1 MLQSFRSRKS
11 GVLLWVLMA
20 MLVVGLAGFGVGVS
34 GGLGSRDVAAVGDQ
48 GIPASDYGR
57 AMEQQL
63 RDMGRQ
69 TGRGITMEQARAAG
83 IDRQVLAQL
92 LNEAALDG
100 EAMTLGLSTSDA
112 RVREEIL
119 TIPAFRGPQGFDPTT
134 YRSALERTG
143 YTPATFEASLRADA
157 TRRLVSNGLT
167 SATRP
172 GDGFASR
179 LLAYA
184 GEARTFDWL
193 RLDAA
198 QLSTP
203 IAAPTEAELQAEHD
217 AHPERY
223 TRPETQT
230 ITYASMTPDSMAA
243 SIEIPEEDIR
253 AAYDADA
260 ARFSTPERRI
270 LDRIGFATTEEA
282 TAARAR
288 LDSGETDF
296 DKLAAERGL
305 SPAQIEQGEVTADSL
320 APTVRDAVFGAAGP
334 GLVGPVDS
342 PLGPSLYRINGV
354 LAAKTTTFEEAR
366 DGLAHDLALKQA
378 TEQIHDDTAAIEDL
392 IASGATLEEIA
403 SETGME
409 LGSIALSSDSHG
421 GLADDPAFR
430 KLAADAV
437 QGEESDLAELSGGGL
452 VALRL
457 ESTAPAA
464 VIPLAEIRDRVAADW
479 TAARTADA
487 LAGMARGFA
496 TELQGGL
503 AMSDLATRLGLPLQ
517 AAGPVT
523 RGSQPP
529 NLPAS
534 LLDGVFAAPA
544 SGTVVEPDGA
554 GAILAQVTAIT
565 AFDPA
570 APANAQILEQVQGQ
584 VRDGTAADLI
594 ALYTTTLRDRAGVE
608 VNQRLVDT
616 TLARFP

>member
-34 GGLGSRDVAAVGDQ
+34 GGLGSREVAAVGDQ
-48 GIPASDYGR
+48 GIPADAYAR
-57 AMEQQL
+57 AVEQQL
-63 RDMGRQ
+63 REMNRQ
-69 TGRGITMEQARAAG
+69 TGRSLTMEQARAAG
-83 IDRQVLAQL
+83 LDRQVLAEL

-100 EAMTLGLSTSDA
+100 EATALGLSASDA

-119 TIPAFRGPQGFDPTT
+119 AIPAFRGAQGFDPTT

-143 YTPATFEASLRADA
+143 FTPATFEASLRADI
-157 TRRLVSNGLT
+157 TRGLVSTGIA

-172 GDGFASR
+172 GDGFATR
-179 LLAYA
+179 LLTYA

-193 RLDAA
+193 HLDAA
-198 QLSTP
+198 QLTAP
-203 IAAPTEAELQAEHD
+203 IPAPTDAELTAEHD
-217 AHPERY
+217 AHPDRY

-230 ITYASMTPDSMAA
+230 ITYASMTPDSIAA
-243 SIEIPEEDIR
+243 TIEIPEEDVR

-282 TAARAR
+282 AAAKAR
-288 LDSGETDF
+288 LDAGETDF
-296 DKLAAERGL
+296 DKLATERGL
-305 SPAQIEQGEVTADSL
+305 TPAQIEQGEVTAAAL
-320 APTVRDAVFGAAGP
+320 APAVRDVVFGASGP
-334 GLVGPVDS
+334 GIVGPVES
-342 PLGPSLYRINGV
+342 PLGPSLYRINGI
-354 LAAKTTTFEEAR
+354 LAAKTTSFEEAH
-366 DGLAHDLALKQA
+366 DGLAHELALKQA
-378 TEQIHDDTAAIEDL
+378 GEQIHDDTAAIEDL

-409 LGSIALSSDSHG
+409 LGSIALSSDGHG

-437 QGEESDLAELSGGGL
+437 QGEETDLAELTGGGL
-452 VALRL
+452 VVLRL
-457 ESTAPAA
+457 ELTTPAA

-487 LAGMARGFA
+487 LTDLARGLA
-496 TELQGGL
+496 TEISGGVAL
-503 AMSDLATRLGLPLQ
+503 SEIATRLGLTLQ
-517 AAGPVT
+517 TTGPVT

-529 NLPAS
+529 GLPEA
-534 LLDGVFAAPA
+534 LLDGVFAAPDG
-544 SGTVVEPDGA
+544 GTVVEPDGA
-554 GAILAQVTAIT
+554 GAILARVTTVT

-584 VRDGTAADLI
+584 VRDGTAADLMN
-594 ALYTTTLRDRAGVE
+594 LYTTTLRDRAGVE
-608 VNQRLVDT
+608 VNQRLIDT